1 MTAGRLEGRTAL
13 VTGGAAGLGRSHALT
28 LAGAGADVAIFDLGD
43 AHCDA
48 EPGYRLSGQ
57 FELTDTVDEIKAL
70 GRRSLALTGDV
81 RSKADVEAAVAET
94 VAAFGRLDILVANAG
109 IAVMGSAWEMPDE
122 DWDLCLATNLTGVW
136 YSCRAAI
143 PHMQRQRYGRII
155 LIGSTAVLRGMKG
168 LSAYSA
174 TKAGVVALGR
184 VLAVELAEF
193 GVTVNS
199 VCPSTVPAGSGRG
212 LAARHGLDFEE
223 LKGSFLEYQAIK
235 TLLEPADIS
244 NAILFLVSDEA
255 RYVTGVTL
263 PVDGGTSAL

>member
-1 MTAGRLEGRTAL
+1 VTEGRLEGRTAL

-43 AHCDA
+43 AHRDA
-48 EPGYRLSGQ
+48 EPGYRLAGQ
-57 FELTDTVDEIKAL
+57 AELTDTAEAIEAL

-81 RSKADVEAAVAET
+81 RSKADVAAAVAET
-94 VAAFGRLDILVANAG
+94 VSAFGRLDILVANAG

-174 TKAGVVALGR
+174 T
-184 VLAVELAEF
+184 
-193 GVTVNS
+193 
-199 VCPSTVPAGSGRG
+199 
-212 LAARHGLDFEE
+212 EE